1 MIVAVASGKGGT
13 GKTTVA
19 VSLAVARGD
28 GVALLDCDVE
38 EPNAHLLLRPEITAS
53 EPVCLPVPVFAAG
66 RCNRCGRCVEVCA
79 YNALAL
85 VGEKLLVFEG
95 LCHGCGGCIHFCPT
109 GALEEGSREIGVI
122 ERGRAGAVAF
132 AHGRLRP
139 GEALASPVIRA
150 LRRKTAAAGTV
161 TVVDCPPGT
170 ACPVVQ
176 AVRGVDYCL
185 VVTEPTPFGQHDL
198 EAVVRMLEV
207 LGIPCGV
214 IINRAD
220 LGDDRVENFCRDR
233 DIPVLGRIPFDRRI
247 ARCFAAG
254 TPFVREMPAWEKTFA
269 RWWGE
274 IEGAVARARNRST

>member
-1 MIVAVASGKGGT
+1 MVK
-13 GKTTVA
+13 
-19 VSLAVARGD
+19 
-28 GVALLDCDVE
+28 VALATDGQYVAAHFGDCPAYTLAEVKDGQVKSVE
-38 EPNAHLLLRPEITAS
+38 TIPNPGHRPGFLPTYLS
-53 EPVCLPVPVFAAG
+53 ELGVTHVIAGGMGPRAQELFAG
-66 RCNRCGRCVEVCA
+66 RG
-79 YNALAL
+79 
-85 VGEKLLVFEG
+85 
-95 LCHGCGGCIHFCPT
+95 IT
-109 GALEEGSREIGVI
+109 TIIGVQGTI
-122 ERGRAGAVAF
+122 NEVLDAF
-132 AHGRLRP
+132 TAGRLRP

-150 LRRKTAAAGTV
+150 LRRKTAAGTV

-220 LGDDRVENFCRDR
+220 LGDNGVENFCRDR

-254 TPFVREMPAWEKTFA
+254 KPFVREMPAWEKTFA

-274 IEGAVARARNRST
+274 VEGAVARARNRGTQR

>member
-1 MIVAVASGKGGT
+1 MIIAVASGKGGT

-19 VSLAVARGD
+19 VNLALARGE
-28 GVALLDCDVE
+28 GVTLLDCDVE
-38 EPNAHLLLRPEITAS
+38 EPNAHLLLQPEITAG
-53 EPVCLPVPVFAAG
+53 EPVYLPVPVFAAD

-85 VGEKLLVFEG
+85 VGKELLVFEG

-109 GALEEGSREIGVI
+109 GALQEGRREIGVI

-132 AHGRLRP
+132 AHGKLRP
-139 GEALASPVIRA
+139 GEALAPPIIKA
-150 LRRKTAAAGTV
+150 LRRNTATDTV

-170 ACPVVQ
+170 SCPVVQ

-198 EAVVRMLEV
+198 EAVTGMLAV
-207 LGIPCGV
+207 LSVPYGV

-220 LGDDRVENFCRDR
+220 LGDGAVEDFCRDQG
-233 DIPVLGRIPFDRRI
+233 IPVLGKIPFDYRI
-247 ARCFAAG
+247 ARCFATG
-254 TPFVREMPAWEKTFA
+254 TPFIKEMPAWEKTFA
-269 RWWGE
+269 RWWRE
-274 IEGAVARARNRST
+274 IEEVVAGARNRGA